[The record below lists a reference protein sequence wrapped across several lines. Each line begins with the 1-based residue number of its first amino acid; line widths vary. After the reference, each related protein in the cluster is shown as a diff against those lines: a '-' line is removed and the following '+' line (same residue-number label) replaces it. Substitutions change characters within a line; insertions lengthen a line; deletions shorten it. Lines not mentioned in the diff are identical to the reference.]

1 MRKPRHPGS
10 GFIPVDRP
18 VGAVDLDD
26 WAQADY
32 ALEQAQDCGNFKPL
46 CERLRTAMFLF
57 PEERVLAADIIA
69 GVWKRPPHR
78 IAQNP
83 DNLSGMEFYLA
94 LCVLT
99 LRLEGVSHK
108 QAVHQVIQ
116 EYKVS
121 NSKVRK
127 SIRKNKSLFGNLLP
141 KRGSGK

>member
-1 MRKPRHPGS
+1 
-10 GFIPVDRP
+10 
-18 VGAVDLDD
+18 
-26 WAQADY
+26 
-32 ALEQAQDCGNFKPL
+32 
-46 CERLRTAMFLF
+46 MFLF

-121 NSKVRK
+121 DLKVRK
-127 SIRKNKSLFGNLLP
+127 SIRKNELLFGNLLP